1 MLFLRIHCP
10 FFVEW
15 PANNSFI
22 IEMERK
28 IFYGE
33 YTLRHWLDLILKRNI
48 VLPEYQRHFVWS
60 KESVEKFLIQLKE
73 GLFVPPVILGSFKK
87 NASNKNIILDGQQ
100 RLTSV
105 LLGYLGI
112 YPKFDEFKEPV
123 QPLFRDGEDDALDD
137 GMEEII
143 AWTFN
148 QILDDRHVYL
158 EKADLTRHI
167 DMAKYESLKPDAM
180 LEECDLPK
188 INLGF
193 SYIVPSTNEEV
204 TQQRF
209 YSAVFRNINQQGVG
223 LSGQESRKALYYLDS
238 ELVPLFEAH
247 CYDNA
252 KVMQDNVPKGYDF
265 VRSLAF
271 LSQYKHQNSESK
283 IAIKCYRQEQLEQW
297 YEDYINAVV
306 EDRASSRFGQFSVLI
321 GKANITQRL
330 QVLSRYV
337 ETLGLGRQYI
347 SIIDA
352 DVYNFGLIYQVI
364 FMGNTLDETR
374 FDALKTSIDAK
385 IGTFKGID
393 AHKRSPGKVTY
404 LRKRIKD
411 SITIYE
417 SYVNAPI

>member
-1 MLFLRIHCP
+1 
-10 FFVEW
+10 
-15 PANNSFI
+15 
-22 IEMERK
+22 MERK

-48 VLPEYQRHFVWS
+48 LLPAYQRHFVWS

-87 NASNKNIILDGQQ
+87 NVSNENIILDGQQ

-123 QPLFRDGEDDALDD
+123 QPLFRDGEADDLDE
-137 GMEEII
+137 GTEEII

-148 QILDDRHVYL
+148 QILDADHIYLERADILRHV
-158 EKADLTRHI
+158 DI
-167 DMAKYESLKPDAM
+167 AKYDTLKAETV
-180 LEECDLPK
+180 LEEWDLPK

-193 SYIVPSTNEEV
+193 SYIVPSTNDEV
-204 TQQRF
+204 AQQRF

-238 ELVPLFEAH
+238 ELVPLFEAR
-247 CYDNA
+247 CYESAKVIQDNA
-252 KVMQDNVPKGYDF
+252 PKGYDF

-271 LSQYKHQNSESK
+271 LSQYKHQNSETR
-283 IAIKCYRQEQLEQW
+283 IARKCYRQEQLEQQ

-306 EDRASSRFGQFSVLI
+306 EDRESSRFGQFSTII
-321 GKANITQRL
+321 GKANIVPRL
-330 QVLSRYV
+330 QVLTQYV
-337 ETLGLGRQYI
+337 EALGLGRQYA

-352 DVYNFGLIYQVI
+352 DVYNFGLIYQVVI
-364 FMGNTLDETR
+364 EGKTLKEDKFDE
-374 FDALKTSIDAK
+374 LKGLLNAKIDA
-385 IGTFKGID
+385 FKD
-393 AHKRSPGKVTY
+393 NEAHKRSPGKVTY
-404 LRKRIKD
+404 LRNRIKD
-411 SITIYE
+411 SITIY
-417 SYVNAPI
+417 SNYVIVPV

>member
-1 MLFLRIHCP
+1 MK
-10 FFVEW
+10 
-15 PANNSFI
+15 
-22 IEMERK
+22 RK

-48 VLPEYQRHFVWS
+48 LLPAYQRHFVWS
-60 KESVEKFLIQLKE
+60 KESVEKFLFQLKE

-87 NASNKNIILDGQQ
+87 NISNANIILDGQQ

-112 YPKFDEFKEPV
+112 YPKFEEFKEPV
-123 QPLFRDGEDDALDD
+123 QQLFTDGEAEAIDE
-137 GMEEII
+137 GVEEVI

-148 QILDDRHVYL
+148 QILDDRHIHL
-158 EKADLTRHI
+158 EKADILRHI
-167 DMAKYESLKPDAM
+167 GADMAKYENLKADAV
-180 LEECDLPK
+180 LEEWDLPK

-193 SYIVPSTNEEV
+193 SYIVPSTSDEV
-204 TQQRF
+204 AQQRF

-252 KVMQDNVPKGYDF
+252 KVIQDNNPKGYDF

-271 LSQYKHQNSESK
+271 LSQYKHQNSDSK
-283 IAIKCYRQEQLEQW
+283 IARKCYRQEQLEQL

-306 EDRASSRFGQFSVLI
+306 EDRESRRFGKFSTII
-321 GKANITQRL
+321 GKVNITPRL
-330 QVLSRYV
+330 QVLTRYV
-337 ETLGLGRQYI
+337 DALRLGRQYA

-352 DVYNFGLIYQVI
+352 DVYNFGLIYQVVI
-364 FMGNTLDETR
+364 EGK
-374 FDALKTSIDAK
+374 ALKEDKFDELKDLIDAK
-385 IGTFKGID
+385 IEAFKSID

-404 LRKRIKD
+404 LRNRIKD
-411 SITIYE
+411 SITIY
-417 SYVNAPI
+417 SNYVSPTV

>member
-1 MLFLRIHCP
+1 
-10 FFVEW
+10 
-15 PANNSFI
+15 
-22 IEMERK
+22 MERK

-48 VLPEYQRHFVWS
+48 VLPAYQRHFVWS

-87 NASNKNIILDGQQ
+87 NVTNENIILDGQQ

-112 YPKFDEFKEPV
+112 YPKFEEFKEPV
-123 QPLFRDGEDDALDD
+123 EPLFRDGEADDLDE
-137 GMEEII
+137 GAEEVI

-148 QILDDRHVYL
+148 QMLHDRHVYL
-158 EKADLTRHI
+158 EKTEILRHL
-167 DMAKYESLKPDAM
+167 DMAKYENLKAESV
-180 LEECDLPK
+180 LEEWDLTK

-193 SYIVPSTNEEV
+193 SYIVPSTNDEV
-204 TQQRF
+204 AQQRF

-252 KVMQDNVPKGYDF
+252 KVIQDNTPKGYDF

-271 LSQYKHQNSESK
+271 LSQYKHQNSDSK
-283 IAIKCYRQEQLEQW
+283 IARKCYRQEQLEQQ

-306 EDRASSRFGQFSVLI
+306 EDRESSRFGKFSTII
-321 GKANITQRL
+321 GKASIAPRL
-330 QVLSRYV
+330 QVLTRYV
-337 ETLGLGRQYI
+337 EALGLGRQYA

-352 DVYNFGLIYQVI
+352 DVYNFGLIYQVVI
-364 FMGNTLDETR
+364 NGNSLKEDKFDE
-374 FDALKTSIDAK
+374 LKRLIDAK
-385 IGTFKGID
+385 IDAFKGIE

-404 LRKRIKD
+404 LRNRIKD
-411 SITIYE
+411 SITIYS

>member
-1 MLFLRIHCP
+1 
-10 FFVEW
+10 
-15 PANNSFI
+15 
-22 IEMERK
+22 MERK

-48 VLPEYQRHFVWS
+48 ILPEYQRHFVWS
-60 KESVEKFLIQLKE
+60 KESVEKFLIQLKD
-73 GLFVPPVILGSFKK
+73 GLFVPPVIIGSFKM
-87 NASNKNIILDGQQ
+87 NVSNENIILDGQQ

-123 QPLFRDGEDDALDD
+123 QPLFRDGEDDALDE
-137 GMEEII
+137 GVEEII

-158 EKADLTRHI
+158 EKADLIRHN
-167 DMAKYESLKPDAM
+167 DLTQYESLKPEAV
-180 LEECDLPK
+180 LEEWDLPN

-193 SYIVPSTNEEV
+193 SYIVPSTNDEV
-204 TQQRF
+204 AQQRF

-238 ELVPLFEAH
+238 ELVPLFEAR
-247 CYDNA
+247 CYESA
-252 KVMQDNVPKGYDF
+252 KVIQDNTPKSYDF

-271 LSQYKHQNSESK
+271 LSQYKHQRSESK
-283 IAIKCYRQEQLEQW
+283 IAVKCYRQEQLEQW

-306 EDRASSRFGQFSVLI
+306 EDRNSSRFGQFSSLI
-321 GKANITQRL
+321 GKASITPRL
-330 QVLSRYV
+330 HVLSRYV
-337 ETLGLGRQYI
+337 DALGLGRSYA

-352 DVYNFGLIYQVI
+352 DIFNFGLIYQVVL
-364 FMGNTLDETR
+364 MGKTLKEDKFDE
-374 FDALKTSIDAK
+374 LKTAINTK
-385 IGTFKGID
+385 IEEIKGND

-404 LRKRIKD
+404 LRNRIKD
-411 SITIYE
+411 SITIYNN
-417 SYVNAPI
+417 YVNAPI

>member
-1 MLFLRIHCP
+1 
-10 FFVEW
+10 
-15 PANNSFI
+15 
-22 IEMERK
+22 MERK

-48 VLPEYQRHFVWS
+48 VLPAYQRHFVWS

-87 NASNKNIILDGQQ
+87 NVTNENIILDGQQ

-112 YPKFDEFKEPV
+112 YPKFEEFKEPV
-123 QPLFRDGEDDALDD
+123 EPLFRDGEADDLDE
-137 GMEEII
+137 GVEEVI

-148 QILDDRHVYL
+148 QMLHDRHVYL
-158 EKADLTRHI
+158 EKTEILRHL
-167 DMAKYESLKPDAM
+167 DMAKYENLKAESV
-180 LEECDLPK
+180 LEEWDLTK
-188 INLGF
+188 IDLGF
-193 SYIVPSTNEEV
+193 SYIVPSTNDEV
-204 TQQRF
+204 AQQRF

-252 KVMQDNVPKGYDF
+252 KVIQDNTPKGYDF

-271 LSQYKHQNSESK
+271 LSQYKHQNSDSK
-283 IAIKCYRQEQLEQW
+283 IARKCYRQEQLEQQ

-306 EDRASSRFGQFSVLI
+306 EDRESSRFGKFSTII
-321 GKANITQRL
+321 GKASIAPRL
-330 QVLSRYV
+330 QVLTRYV
-337 ETLGLGRQYI
+337 EALGLGRQYA

-352 DVYNFGLIYQVI
+352 DVYNFGLIYQVVI
-364 FMGNTLDETR
+364 NGNSLKEDKFDE
-374 FDALKTSIDAK
+374 LKRLIDAK
-385 IGTFKGID
+385 IDAFKGIE

-404 LRKRIKD
+404 LRNRIKD
-411 SITIYE
+411 SITIYS

>member
-1 MLFLRIHCP
+1 M
-10 FFVEW
+10 V
-15 PANNSFI
+15 
-22 IEMERK
+22 MERK

-48 VLPEYQRHFVWS
+48 VLPAYQRHFVWS

-87 NASNKNIILDGQQ
+87 NVTNENIILDGQQ

-112 YPKFDEFKEPV
+112 YPKFEEFKEPV
-123 QPLFRDGEDDALDD
+123 EPLFRDGEADDLDE
-137 GMEEII
+137 GVEEVI

-148 QILDDRHVYL
+148 QMLHDRHVYL
-158 EKADLTRHI
+158 EKTEILRHL
-167 DMAKYESLKPDAM
+167 DMAKYENLKAESV
-180 LEECDLPK
+180 LEEWDLTK

-193 SYIVPSTNEEV
+193 SYIVPSTNDEV
-204 TQQRF
+204 AQQRF

-252 KVMQDNVPKGYDF
+252 KVIQDNTPKGYDF

-271 LSQYKHQNSESK
+271 LSQYKHQNSDSK
-283 IAIKCYRQEQLEQW
+283 IARKCYRQEQLEQQ

-306 EDRASSRFGQFSVLI
+306 EDRESSRFGKFSTII
-321 GKANITQRL
+321 GKASIAPRL
-330 QVLSRYV
+330 QVLTRYV
-337 ETLGLGRQYI
+337 EALGLGRQYA

-352 DVYNFGLIYQVI
+352 DVYNFGLIYQVVI
-364 FMGNTLDETR
+364 NGNSLKEDKFDE
-374 FDALKTSIDAK
+374 LKRLIDAK
-385 IGTFKGID
+385 IDAFKGIE

-404 LRKRIKD
+404 LRNRIKD
-411 SITIYE
+411 SITIYS

>member
-1 MLFLRIHCP
+1 
-10 FFVEW
+10 
-15 PANNSFI
+15 
-22 IEMERK
+22 MERK

-48 VLPEYQRHFVWS
+48 ILPAYQRHFVWP

-87 NASNKNIILDGQQ
+87 NASNENIILDGQQ

-123 QPLFRDGEDDALDD
+123 QKMVTDGEAEAIDE
-137 GMEEII
+137 GVEEVI

-148 QILDDRHVYL
+148 QILDDRRIYL
-158 EKADLTRHI
+158 EKADILRRI
-167 DMAKYESLKPDAM
+167 GADIAKYENLKADAI
-180 LEECDLPK
+180 LEEWDLPK

-193 SYIVPSTNEEV
+193 SYIVPSTYDEV
-204 TQQRF
+204 AQQRF

-252 KVMQDNVPKGYDF
+252 KVIQDNMPKGYDF

-271 LSQYKHQNSESK
+271 LSQYKHQNTDSK
-283 IAIKCYRQEQLEQW
+283 IAMKCYRQEQLEQL

-306 EDRASSRFGQFSVLI
+306 EDRESSRFGKFATII
-321 GKANITQRL
+321 GKANIAPRL
-330 QVLSRYV
+330 QVLTRYV
-337 ETLGLGRQYI
+337 DALGLGRQYA

-352 DVYNFGLIYQVI
+352 DVYNFGLIYQVVI
-364 FMGNTLDETR
+364 EGKTLKEDK
-374 FDALKTSIDAK
+374 FDGLKGVIDAK
-385 IGTFKGID
+385 IEAFKAIE
-393 AHKRSPGKVTY
+393 AHRRSPGKVTY
-404 LRKRIKD
+404 LRNRIKD
-411 SITIYE
+411 SITIY
-417 SYVNAPI
+417 SNYVNPTV

>member
-1 MLFLRIHCP
+1 
-10 FFVEW
+10 
-15 PANNSFI
+15 
-22 IEMERK
+22 MERK

-48 VLPEYQRHFVWS
+48 VLPAYQRHFVWS

-87 NASNKNIILDGQQ
+87 NVTNENIILDGQQ

-112 YPKFDEFKEPV
+112 YPKFEEFKEPV
-123 QPLFRDGEDDALDD
+123 EPLFRDGEADDLDE
-137 GMEEII
+137 GVEEVI

-148 QILDDRHVYL
+148 QMLHDRHVYL
-158 EKADLTRHI
+158 EKTEILRHL
-167 DMAKYESLKPDAM
+167 DMAKYENLKAESV
-180 LEECDLPK
+180 LEEWDLTK

-193 SYIVPSTNEEV
+193 SYIVPSTNDEV
-204 TQQRF
+204 AQQRF

-252 KVMQDNVPKGYDF
+252 KVIQDNTPKGYDF

-271 LSQYKHQNSESK
+271 LSQYKHQNSDSK
-283 IAIKCYRQEQLEQW
+283 IARKCYRQEQLEQQ

-306 EDRASSRFGQFSVLI
+306 EDRESSRFGKFSTII
-321 GKANITQRL
+321 GKASIAPRL
-330 QVLSRYV
+330 QVLTRYV
-337 ETLGLGRQYI
+337 EALGLGRQYA

-352 DVYNFGLIYQVI
+352 DVYNFGLIYQVVI
-364 FMGNTLDETR
+364 NGNSLKEDKFDE
-374 FDALKTSIDAK
+374 LKRLIDAK
-385 IGTFKGID
+385 IDAFKGIE

-404 LRKRIKD
+404 LRNRIKD
-411 SITIYE
+411 SITIYS

>member
-1 MLFLRIHCP
+1 
-10 FFVEW
+10 
-15 PANNSFI
+15 
-22 IEMERK
+22 MERK

-48 VLPEYQRHFVWS
+48 VLPAYQRHFVWS

-87 NASNKNIILDGQQ
+87 NVSNENIILDGQQ

-123 QPLFRDGEDDALDD
+123 QPLFRDGEADDLDE
-137 GMEEII
+137 GTEEII

-148 QILDDRHVYL
+148 QVLDADHIYLERADILRHV
-158 EKADLTRHI
+158 
-167 DMAKYESLKPDAM
+167 DMAKYDTLKAEAI
-180 LEECDLPK
+180 LEEGDLPK

-193 SYIVPSTNEEV
+193 SYIVPSTNDEV
-204 TQQRF
+204 AQQRF

-238 ELVPLFEAH
+238 ELVPLFEAR
-247 CYDNA
+247 CYENA
-252 KVMQDNVPKGYDF
+252 KVIQDKTPKGYDF
-265 VRSLAF
+265 IRSLAF
-271 LSQYKHQNSESK
+271 LSQYKNQNTESK
-283 IAIKCYRQEQLEQW
+283 IARKCYRQEQLEQL

-306 EDRASSRFGQFSVLI
+306 EDRDSSRFGQFSTII
-321 GKANITQRL
+321 GKANIAPRL
-330 QVLSRYV
+330 QVLTQYV
-337 ETLGLGRQYI
+337 ETLGLGRRYA

-352 DVYNFGLIYQVI
+352 DVYNFGLIYNVVI
-364 FMGNTLDETR
+364 EGKTLREDKFEE
-374 FDALKTSIDAK
+374 LKGLIDAK
-385 IGTFKGID
+385 IVAFKD
-393 AHKRSPGKVTY
+393 LEAHRRSPGKVTY
-404 LRKRIKD
+404 LRNRIKD
-411 SITIYE
+411 SITIYN